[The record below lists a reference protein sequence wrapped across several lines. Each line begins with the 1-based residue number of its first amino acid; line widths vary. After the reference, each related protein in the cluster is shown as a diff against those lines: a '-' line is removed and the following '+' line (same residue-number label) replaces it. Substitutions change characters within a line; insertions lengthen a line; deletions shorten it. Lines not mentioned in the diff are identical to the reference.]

1 MRSFKNI
8 ASLVR
13 TKRINHPK
21 NYSQSDLSL
30 LLGYKNGQFI
40 SNVERGL
47 CNVPLKMMKKI
58 SDVLDISA
66 DDIKTAILKDH
77 EETLTNYFNKAAT
90 PKKVATRDR
99 ENTDSL

>member
-8 ASLVR
+8 ATLIR
-13 TKRINHPK
+13 AKRINHPK
-21 NYSQSDLSL
+21 SYSQSDLSL

-58 SDVLDISA
+58 SEVLDISG
-66 DDIKTAILKDH
+66 DEIKTAILKDH
-77 EETLTNYFNKAAT
+77 EETLTNYFNKPQSVKKSSARDLAAE
-90 PKKVATRDR
+90 A
-99 ENTDSL
+99 

>member
-8 ASLVR
+8 ATLIR

-21 NYSQSDLSL
+21 SYSQSDLSL

-58 SDVLDISA
+58 SEVLDISA
-66 DDIKTAILKDH
+66 DEIKTSILKDH
-77 EETLTNYFNKAAT
+77 EETLTNYFNKPQSA
-90 PKKVATRDR
+90 KKAGARDLVA
-99 ENTDSL
+99 DSL

>member
-8 ASLVR
+8 ANLVR
-13 TKRINHPK
+13 TKRIGHPK

-47 CNVPLKMMKKI
+47 CNVPLKMMKRI
-58 SDVLDISA
+58 SEVLDISA
-66 DDIKTAILKDH
+66 DELKAAILKDH
-77 EETLTNYFNKAAT
+77 EETLTNYFNKTPAA
-90 PKKVATRDR
+90 KKAGRDQD
-99 ENTDSL
+99 NQTVV

>member
-13 TKRINHPK
+13 AKRINHPK

-77 EETLTNYFNKAAT
+77 EETLTNYFNKTSPA
-90 PKKVATRDR
+90 KKMIVR
-99 ENTDSL
+99 ENTESL